1 MVENSCWLMW
11 NSFTILLNTTCAKPD
26 LCFQHLDVKGTMK
39 YNQNCIFQVCNCLK
53 CMAVIFFWV
62 LFVSSTHFCC
72 SIRSRS
78 SSILLLSSSSL
89 LSLSSSS
96 RLRFS
101 SSFCNRSRSS
111 SSRRLRSSSSLL
123 QHPLNKPFQHSYNPR
138 MSYFQHAVT
147 CPLPAQWGFLSGII
161 SSHLN

>member
-1 MVENSCWLMW
+1 M
-11 NSFTILLNTTCAKPD
+11 
-26 LCFQHLDVKGTMK
+26 
-39 YNQNCIFQVCNCLK
+39 YNCLK
-53 CMAVIFFWV
+53 CKAVVFFQV
-62 LFVSSTHFCC
+62 LFVSTTHFCC

-96 RLRFS
+96 LLRFS

-123 QHPLNKPFQHSYNPR
+123 QHPLNEPFQHSYNPR

-147 CPLPAQWGFLSGII
+147 CLLPAQRTLFVWY
-161 SSHLN
+161 HLLTLKLAWRSLTGHRRKPHYCRVLLHSAA